1 MYMANNKSLD
11 ELYAENFLGQMSPD
25 VGLIQE
31 NGPAPETKK
40 TSKTEK
46 PFQLFKKG
54 KKGKNGRS
62 GQSDG
67 YSGEIE
73 TESNTFDS
81 LYSTFMEQFDEDE
94 DMGFDEGADDTF
106 DFDEGDDFSD
116 EGDDQSFTLSELRAM
131 TLGELCDL
139 LSDGGY
145 EDEDDFG
152 GEDEFEDE
160 IPMESYGQTGGG
172 AHHGA
177 NGNYSGKAGRQSPTT
192 HVKGNG
198 DADFSKQ
205 DTGYDPEDTEGS
217 EGSEHGAKGDYSGKA
232 HRQPATSHVKGNGDA
247 NFGKQNTGYR
257 TRSGKKDKNYF

>member
-1 MYMANNKSLD
+1 MANNKSLD

-46 PFQLFKKG
+46 PFQPFKKG
-54 KKGKNGRS
+54 KKGRS

-73 TESNTFDS
+73 AESNTFDS

-94 DMGFDEGADDTF
+94 DMGFNEDEDMGFDEDEDTF
-106 DFDEGDDFSD
+106 DFD

-152 GEDEFEDE
+152 SEDEFEDE
-160 IPMESYGQTGGG
+160 ISVESYGQTGGG
-172 AHHGA
+172 AHHGT

>member
-1 MYMANNKSLD
+1 MYMANKSLD
-11 ELYAENFLGQMSPD
+11 ELYAENYLGMTSLGS
-25 VGLIQE
+25 GLIQE
-31 NGPAPETKK
+31 ANNDVSDEEDSSEDTTPKFTKK
-40 TSKTEK
+40 
-46 PFQLFKKG
+46 KKG
-54 KKGKNGRS
+54 KFRADKHYAEK
-62 GQSDG
+62 
-67 YSGEIE
+67 
-73 TESNTFDS
+73 NTFDS
-81 LYSTFMEQFDEDE
+81 LYNTFMEQFEDDEFG
-94 DMGFDEGADDTF
+94 GFDEGGDDTF
-106 DFDEGDDFSD
+106 DGDTEFDDDMGD
-116 EGDDQSFTLSELRAM
+116 EQTFTLSELRAM
-131 TLGELCDL
+131 SLGELSDL
-139 LSDGGY
+139 LSSG
-145 EDEDDFG
+145 EDDDFDFDDSDDFG
-152 GEDEFEDE
+152 GDEDFDEE

-217 EGSEHGAKGDYSGKA
+217 EGSSEGDGDYSGKA

>member
-1 MYMANNKSLD
+1 MANKSLD
-11 ELYAENFLGQMSPD
+11 ELYAENYLGVTSPD
-25 VGLIQE
+25 SGLIQE
-31 NGPAPETKK
+31 ATNDVSDEDDSSEDKDIPAFLKK
-40 TSKTEK
+40 KKKSKKSKGGFDAGKHYAEK
-46 PFQLFKKG
+46 
-54 KKGKNGRS
+54 
-62 GQSDG
+62 
-67 YSGEIE
+67 
-73 TESNTFDS
+73 NTFDS

-94 DMGFDEGADDTF
+94 DMGFDEGGDDTF

-145 EDEDDFG
+145 EDEDNFDDDFG